1 MEIEGRAHR
10 SGIMTWVLLRKAMQS
25 AGDNARKEVFDRI
38 EGRPTLKIAGPTG
51 GPIETI
57 THDLKK
63 LTSEKIRLIRTI
75 LAEAVVTEL
84 EFAVFNF
91 LDFGSSV

>member
-1 MEIEGRAHR
+1 M
-10 SGIMTWVLLRKAMQS
+10 LRRAMQS

-57 THDLKK
+57 TYDLKK
-63 LTSEKIRLIRTI
+63 LTTEKIRLIRTT
-75 LAEAVVTEL
+75 LAEAVVTEVEKE
-84 EFAVFNF
+84 EFSA
-91 LDFGSSV
+91 